1 MKVLIDPGIMPV
13 AGMVEFRRRAMHEA
27 SFITDNAA
35 LHDEYRRSDPA
46 ASPALYPRFGE
57 LRSGGDG
64 ALHLRADPVKIW
76 QKLIDDHQTL
86 MIYDRTAGAHLSN
99 SLKIALIIDYVVQC
113 QVYLE
118 ATRPDILV
126 YMATPHDIV
135 RWVFARVA
143 EELGVRVQYF
153 QETLLP
159 WRFALMEGIIRDAV
173 PVVPPAVATSA
184 NEAALAA
191 DYVKRKQGT
200 FDEAFPR
207 YERDRLNRNRGRYYD
222 FRKDLVRSWKRPD
235 LMLNKALCYRAYQSL
250 SREAVE
256 GDKFAI
262 FFMHF
267 QPERTTLPE
276 GYGFAQQ
283 LAAIIA
289 LAAALPT
296 GTKLYVK
303 EHPTTF
309 THDCMWKERLPFWY
323 RLIDKIENVQVLPIG
338 ADPYELMDR
347 SVCVSTIAGTVAGE
361 ALIRGK
367 PVVIFG
373 RGSISLAQ
381 TPGLH
386 KYVEQQDL
394 RAFLEDLETARPT
407 RFNLSDYFNDIVGKT
422 YSGAEGYRDFD
433 AIQSHLEQVRFSAL
447 FDAFADIM
455 GVPENRAA

>member
-1 MKVLIDPGIMPV
+1 MKILIDPGIMPV
-13 AGMVEFRRRAMHEA
+13 VQMVDFRRRAAHEV
-27 SFITDNAA
+27 SFITDNVA
-35 LHDEYRRSDPA
+35 LRDEYRRADSA
-46 ASPALYPRFGE
+46 ELPALYPRLGE
-57 LRSGGDG
+57 LRSDG
-64 ALHLRADPVKIW
+64 NVVSRLRADPVRIW

-86 MIYDRTAGAHLSN
+86 MIYDRSARAPLSN
-99 SLKIALIIDYVVQC
+99 SLKIAMIIDYVIQC
-113 QVYLE
+113 QACLE
-118 ATRPDILV
+118 AAKPDVLV

-173 PVVPPAVATSA
+173 PVLPPAFATSA
-184 NEAALAA
+184 NEMSLAV

-207 YERDRLNRNRGRYYD
+207 YERDRLNRNCGRYYN
-222 FRKDLVRSWKRPD
+222 FRKDLARSWKRPD

-250 SREAVE
+250 AREAVE
-256 GDKFAI
+256 GGKFAV

-296 GTKLYVK
+296 GTWLYVK

-323 RLIDKIENVQVLPIG
+323 RLIDKIENVQILPIG

-386 KYVEQQDL
+386 KYVEQHGL
-394 RAFLEDLETARPT
+394 RAFFAGLETERPAR
-407 RFNLSDYFNDIVGKT
+407 FSLSDYFSDIAGKT
-422 YSGAEGYRDFD
+422 YSGAEGHRDFD
-433 AIQSHLEQVRFSAL
+433 AIQANLEQVRFAAL

-455 GVPENRAA
+455 GVARTRVA